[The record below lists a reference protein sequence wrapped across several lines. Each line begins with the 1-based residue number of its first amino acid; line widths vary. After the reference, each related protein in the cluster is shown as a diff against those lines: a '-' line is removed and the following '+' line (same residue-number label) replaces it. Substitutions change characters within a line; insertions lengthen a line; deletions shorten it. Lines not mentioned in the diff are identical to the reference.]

1 MPKKTNHI
9 AKAKRIAKA
18 RLKRKLIDRQETGMG
33 IIISIASAMAVMEKM
48 GHKSSRFPDFPEARK
63 EWLEQLSQINEG
75 IREWMTK
82 TLEEE

>member
-1 MPKKTNHI
+1 
-9 AKAKRIAKA
+9 
-18 RLKRKLIDRQETGMG
+18 MG

-82 TLEEE
+82 TLDEE